1 MSQKTENKTAPV
13 TPVAKKSDAG
23 KGDAPRPYSISLKIY
38 GINYDRAFLKHKKK
52 FNFKEKKMVISV
64 TGKQVTA
71 KRLADMVVVDNTER
85 KTSSAYQYNYLR
97 VQFPDGEEKQLLLTD
112 ATVKKAVDR
121 ANKNPEDCPKATWL
135 RDVLDVELLSGERL
149 GDLEE
154 VINQN
159 KLPAAAKK
167 YNHIRVKFDG
177 KEVHMLLTDSD
188 VKVALER
195 AGKNPEDL
203 PKTGWLKDILD

>member
-1 MSQKTENKTAPV
+1 
-13 TPVAKKSDAG
+13 
-23 KGDAPRPYSISLKIY
+23 
-38 GINYDRAFLKHKKK
+38 
-52 FNFKEKKMVISV
+52 MVISV

-97 VQFPDGEEKQLLLTD
+97 VQFPDGSEKQLLLTD
-112 ATVKKAVDR
+112 SAVKKAVDR

-135 RDVLDVELLSGERL
+135 RDVLDVKLLSGERL

-154 VINQN
+154 VMNQN

-177 KEVHMLLTDSD
+177 KEVHMLFTDSD
-188 VKVALER
+188 IKVALER
-195 AGKNPEDL
+195 AEKNPEDL